1 MNDIIETI
9 DARGLSCPQPILLT
23 TRKAISIKEGTFR
36 ILIDTKA
43 QEENV
48 IRVAENLGWKITDRQ
63 YSGNEYRVVVSK

>member
-23 TRKAISIKEGTFR
+23 TQKAISMKKGMFR

-48 IRVAENLGWKITDRQ
+48 IRVAGNLGWKVTERR